1 MNSATMT
8 IPSLMLASA
17 DRASRPV
24 AFRFKHNGDWVNVSS
39 DEFAQHVQEM
49 FHGLLALGC
58 RPESR
63 VAIISE
69 NRIEWAITDYA
80 AQIAGAIVVPVYPT
94 LSPAQM
100 ETVLTDC
107 APSLIFTSSL
117 QLLEKVIGMRKRLRS
132 LKFLIAFDPKVYQ
145 PGVLRVETLYKTGR
159 QSASEHPDA
168 FRAAVAARKPD
179 DIATIIYTSG
189 TTGMAKGAI
198 LTHRNLVSNIL
209 ATQQVLPMNS
219 DDVEL
224 SFLPLSHIFQRHV
237 DYAAFH
243 AGVTIA
249 YASDL
254 AAVADDLPVVRPT
267 FIAGVPRFFEK
278 VRAKILTEV
287 QRQTITR
294 RTAFD
299 WAFKH
304 GVRAFR
310 SGRRGAAFALAD
322 RLVFRKIKERLGGR
336 LKWCASA
343 GAPLEKEVAEFFFA
357 IGVPVL
363 EGYGLTETSPV
374 VTLTPP
380 DQVRLGSVG
389 KPVGDVEI
397 RIAADGEILVRG
409 SSVTQ
414 GYWGKP
420 RETEEAFGD
429 GWFHTGDIGRLSPDG
444 YLEITDRKKDLIITS
459 TGRNVA
465 PQRIESRL
473 KLIPYF
479 ENIVVVGD
487 RRSFLSALIVPNMD
501 AMLAWARSQSI
512 AFNDPVDLLAR
523 KEIHDLAL
531 REIEKKTTDLSD
543 FERIRKIAFL
553 ENGFSVDSG
562 ELTPTLKLRRSIIE
576 NKFRDRIN
584 QLYAA

>member
-1 MNSATMT
+1 MNTATMT

-17 DRASRPV
+17 DRGSRPV
-24 AFRFKHNGDWVNVSS
+24 AFRFKHNGEWINMPS
-39 DEFAQHVQEM
+39 DEFVQRVQEL
-49 FHGLLALGC
+49 FHGLQALGC
-58 RPESR
+58 QPESR

-80 AQIAGAIVVPVYPT
+80 AQSLGAIVVPVYPT

-107 APSLIFTSSL
+107 GASLIFASSL
-117 QLLEKVIGMRKRLRS
+117 QLLEKVISIRKHLRS
-132 LKFLIAFDPKVYQ
+132 LKFLVAFDPKVCQ
-145 PGVLRVETLYKTGR
+145 PGVLRMETLYKTGK
-159 QSASEHPDA
+159 QSATDNPGA
-168 FRAAVAARKPD
+168 FRAAVAQRKPD
-179 DIATIIYTSG
+179 DVATIIYTSG
-189 TTGMAKGAI
+189 TTGAPKGAM

-209 ATQQVLPMNS
+209 ATQEVLPMRS

-237 DYAAFH
+237 DYCAFY
-243 AGVTIA
+243 AGTTIA
-249 YASDL
+249 YAEDPT
-254 AAVADDLPVVRPT
+254 AVADDLPVIRPT
-267 FIAGVPRFFEK
+267 FIAAVPRFFEK

-287 QRQTITR
+287 QRQTLAR

-299 WAFKH
+299 WALRH

-310 SGRRGAAFALAD
+310 SGRRGAACALAD

-357 IGVPVL
+357 VGIPVL

-374 VTLTPP
+374 ITLTPP

-389 KPVGDVEI
+389 KPVGDVQI
-397 RIAADGEILVRG
+397 RIADDGEIMVRG
-409 SSVTQ
+409 SNVAK
-414 GYWGKP
+414 GYFGKP
-420 RETEEAFGD
+420 RETAEAFRD
-429 GWFHTGDIGRLSPDG
+429 GWFHTGDVGRLSPDG

-459 TGRNVA
+459 TGKNIA
-465 PQRIESRL
+465 PQQIESRL

-479 ENIVVVGD
+479 DNIVVIGD

-501 AMLAWARSQSI
+501 AMLAWARSQSLV
-512 AFNDPVDLLAR
+512 FNNPFELLNR

-531 REIEKKTTDLSD
+531 REIDKKMADLAE

-553 ENGFSVDSG
+553 ESVFSVDSG
-562 ELTPTLKLRRSIIE
+562 ELTPTLKIRRSMIE
-576 NKFRDRIN
+576 SKFRDRIDK
-584 QLYAA
+584 LYAA